1 MVGLDGDG
9 VQADGLVDRELLD
22 EGAERRPDVR
32 AVQIGPAVVV
42 EVRGRVGGE
51 RGAGGVVVEQVV
63 DEDAK
68 GCARGDL
75 AVVGNAERER
85 GKSSAMSKGPCW

>member
-9 VQADGLVDRELLD
+9 VQTDGLVDRELLD
-22 EGAERRPDVR
+22 EGAERRADVR

-63 DEDAK
+63 DENAK
-68 GCARGDL
+68 GCAH
-75 AVVGNAERER
+75 VGISPWSIAPS
-85 GKSSAMSKGPCW
+85 GSAASARP